1 MSPYAIAGLVMIA
14 SAILIVLVTGLIAAV
29 RTLRLMRRAQALAK
43 HPTLVAAQGFS
54 AVQARLEV
62 VRSKAEAIKARRATI
77 AADIAELMESSAALR
92 LQVDRVGFATV
103 LLLQTFV
110 PTLRGSMSDFS

>member
-1 MSPYAIAGLVMIA
+1 MSAYALAGLIMIA
-14 SAILIVLVTGLIAAV
+14 VSIIIVLATGLTAGM
-29 RTLRLMRRAQALAK
+29 RMLRLLRRSQALAK
-43 HPTLVAAQGFS
+43 HPTLVAARDFS
-54 AVQARLEV
+54 AIQDRFDAIRA
-62 VRSKAEAIKARRATI
+62 SAETIKARREMI
-77 AADIAELMESSAALR
+77 GADIAALMEASAALR